1 MNSYLH
7 GIDVI
12 TRATLTGKRASVIG
26 TKLLPPGAQPAVLP
40 TLPSTEPADGVGTLA
55 GAAAGGI
62 LWGDHRVLGI
72 LLGASIGRNAPAV
85 MKSETRRSALC
96 NMTQTVGGVATSLL
110 IGGGDALRAASFL
123 AGWAAAGAAL
133 YYGGLRKTEETA

>member
-7 GIDVI
+7 GIDVV

-26 TKLLPPGAQPAVLP
+26 TKLLPPGAQPAVAPSLP
-40 TLPSTEPADGVGTLA
+40 TTEPADGVGTLA

-72 LLGASIGRNAPAV
+72 ILGASLGRNAPATLRG
-85 MKSETRRSALC
+85 ETRRSALC
-96 NMTQTVGGVATSLL
+96 NLAQTTGGVATSLL
-110 IGGGDALRAASFL
+110 VGGGDALRAAAFL
-123 AGWAAAGAAL
+123 VGWVGAGAAL
-133 YYGGLRKTEETA
+133 FYGGLRKTEEP